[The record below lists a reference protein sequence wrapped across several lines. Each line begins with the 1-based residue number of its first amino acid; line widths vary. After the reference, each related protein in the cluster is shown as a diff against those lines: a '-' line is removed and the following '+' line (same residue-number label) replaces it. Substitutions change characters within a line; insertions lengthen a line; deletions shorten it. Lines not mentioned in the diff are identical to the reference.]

1 MPAYIIA
8 RVDVTDPEKYK
19 GYTALTPGAIAAH
32 GGRFVVRGG
41 ELTTLEGAD
50 ETRRVV
56 VIEFPDVAT
65 AKTFWNSPEYG
76 EAKAKRA
83 NAADMQAFIVD
94 GA

>member
-8 RVDVTDPEKYK
+8 RVEVTDPEKYK

-32 GGRFVVRGG
+32 GGRFVARGG
-41 ELTTLEGAD
+41 GVTTLEGED

-65 AKTFWNSPEYG
+65 AKAFWNSPEYG
-76 EAKAKRA
+76 EAKAKRE
-83 NAADMQAFIVD
+83 NAALMQAFIVE